1 MSAIKD
7 FLFGLLALILP
18 GFGVPAGPVYNGY
31 VEADY
36 VYVAPSGAG
45 RIVSIEAAEGD
56 RVTKGQLLLT
66 LEETAQAE
74 ALRSAEA
81 GVAVASANLDNLQ
94 TGSRDAEIEVI
105 RASLHKAYADQTLAQ
120 TTLDRSTALLAR
132 GLVPPAQVDIDRAN
146 LARAEA
152 QIEQLQA
159 QLRVA
164 ELPARD
170 AQRLAAEASLDMAI
184 AQAAIARSNLDD
196 RTIEAPVDGVVDR
209 VYFDAGE
216 VAATGAPILSIFPPD
231 RLKAIFFIPEPER
244 AAAHIGDRLSVT
256 CDGCD
261 DGMTA
266 RITYMASDPQYT
278 PPIIY
283 SRDER
288 ARLVFRAEALLEHA
302 DSLLPGQPV
311 TLRPAP

>member
-1 MSAIKD
+1 MSAVKD
-7 FLFGLLALILP
+7 FLFGLLALIVP
-18 GFGVPAGPVYNGY
+18 GFGAPTGPVYNGY

-36 VYVAPSGAG
+36 LYVAPSGAG

-56 RVTKGQLLLT
+56 KVTAGQLLLT

-81 GVAVASANLDNLQ
+81 GVAVARAELDNLQ
-94 TGSRDAEIEVI
+94 TGSREAEIEVI
-105 RASLHKAYADQTLAQ
+105 RASIHKAYADQTLAQ
-120 TTLDRSTALLAR
+120 TTLDRSAALLAR
-132 GLVPPAQVDIDRAN
+132 GLVPPAQVDTDRAN

-184 AQAAIARSNLDD
+184 AQAAIAKSNLDD
-196 RTIEAPVDGVVDR
+196 RTIEAPVAGIVDR

-244 AAAHIGDRLSVT
+244 AGVRIGDRLSVT

-302 DSLLPGQPV
+302 DGLLPGQPV

>member
-18 GFGVPAGPVYNGY
+18 GFGAPTEPVYNGY

-45 RIVSIEAAEGD
+45 RIVSILAVEGD
-56 RVTKGQLLLT
+56 KVTQGQLLLT
-66 LEETAQAE
+66 LEDTAQAE

-81 GVAVASANLDNLQ
+81 GVAVARANLDNLQ
-94 TGSRDAEIEVI
+94 TGSREAEIEVI
-105 RASLHKAYADQTLAQ
+105 RASLHKANADQTLAQ
-120 TTLDRSTALLAR
+120 TTLDRSAALLER
-132 GLVPPAQVDIDRAN
+132 GLVPPAQVDTDRAN

-170 AQRLAAEASLDMAI
+170 AQRLAAEGSLDMAK
-184 AQAAIARSNLDD
+184 AQAAIAKSNLGD
-196 RTIEAPVDGVVDR
+196 RTIEAPVAGVVDR
-209 VYFDAGE
+209 IYFDAGE

-231 RLKAIFFIPEPER
+231 RLKAIFFIPEPDR
-244 AAAHIGDRLSVT
+244 AGTRIGEILNVA

-261 DGMTA
+261 DGITA
-266 RITYMASDPQYT
+266 RITYLASDPQYT

-283 SRDER
+283 SREER
-288 ARLVFRAEALLEHA
+288 ARLVFRAEALLVHA
-302 DSLLPGQPV
+302 DGLLPGQPV
-311 TLRPAP
+311 TLRRTP